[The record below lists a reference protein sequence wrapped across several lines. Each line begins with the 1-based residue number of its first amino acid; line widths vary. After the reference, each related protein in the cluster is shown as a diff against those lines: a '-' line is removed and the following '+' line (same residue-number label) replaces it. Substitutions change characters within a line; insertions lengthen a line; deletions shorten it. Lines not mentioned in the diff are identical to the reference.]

1 MTSEQQDSVK
11 LEGSLDYVD
20 RPRLEILH
28 IYDRKKP
35 AQFWGTGIVETVYN
49 DPETDPIQDFYDE
62 DRITIYFERITGA
75 NNSRFYFTASHTYRE
90 SLSLNN
96 LKEIISL
103 TGGSV
108 DIDNKLYRGQR
119 IGTWMMNEIV
129 KWAKQW
135 PDAKVLPIN
144 IGYGQADEENKERR
158 NWFYEQFGI
167 GFDYHN
173 DQNEA
178 GQSRSIKAVKLNT
191 VDSWD
196 KTKGGNIII
205 QSCRDFMISMV
216 GENNQLIKDKNVLMD
231 KNGQLN
237 RKIDFF
243 ESNPIITGIKQ
254 YIGKNYYR

>member
-1 MTSEQQDSVK
+1 MTSEQKNSVK
-11 LEGSLDYVD
+11 LEGTPGYVD

-35 AQFWGTGIVETVYN
+35 DQFWGTGIVETVYN

-75 NNSRFYFTASHTYRE
+75 NNSRFYFTASHTYRKSP
-90 SLSLNN
+90 SLEN

-103 TGGSV
+103 TGGSIDV
-108 DIDNKLYRGQR
+108 DNKLYRGQR

-135 PDAKVLPIN
+135 PDAKVLPITL
-144 IGYGQADEENKERR
+144 GYGQADKENKERR

-167 GFDYHN
+167 EFDYHN

-178 GQSRSIKAVKLNT
+178 GQSQSMKAAALKII
-191 VDSWD
+191 DSWD

-216 GENNQLIKDKNVLMD
+216 DKNNQLAKEKNILIDKNE
-231 KNGQLN
+231 QLN

-243 ESNPIITGIKQ
+243 ENNPIKTGIKQ
-254 YIGKNYYR
+254 YIGRNYYR